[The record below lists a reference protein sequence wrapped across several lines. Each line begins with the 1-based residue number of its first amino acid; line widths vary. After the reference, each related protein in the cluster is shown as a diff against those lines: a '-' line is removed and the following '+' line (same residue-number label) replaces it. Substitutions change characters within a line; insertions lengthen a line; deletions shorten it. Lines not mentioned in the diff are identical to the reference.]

1 MPRDQRL
8 YMTFPIDFWKHEKV
22 RRLSDAAFRAFVE
35 ANGHSRERETDGVIE
50 AADAEFIWDASALQ
64 ELCKSHP
71 TRPLLYSE
79 GEGDAR
85 VYVIRDYAE
94 HQFTK
99 SDRDELSEKRR
110 KAAEKR
116 WSNASAEQVQSKP
129 MQADAE
135 IGIGKE
141 ISNSSSAK
149 KSGAAKRGTRIPEPF
164 MLTND
169 MREWASNEVPTVDV
183 DASTRRFVDYWRAE
197 TGAKATKLDWIATW
211 RNWLRRD
218 ADSKKPNRLTP
229 TERAQQTAAAG
240 RRVAGQM
247 ITSLDPKEITS

>member
-35 ANGHSRERETDGVIE
+35 SNGHSRERETDGVIE

-71 TRPLLYSE
+71 TRPLLLLD
-79 GEGDAR
+79 GDR
-85 VYVIRDYAE
+85 YVIRDYAE

-99 SDRDELSEKRR
+99 ADRDDLTQKRR
-110 KAAEKR
+110 AAAEKR
-116 WSNASAEQVQSKP
+116 WSNASAVQVQSKP
-129 MQADAE
+129 MQADA
-135 IGIGKE
+135 GIGKGIG
-141 ISNSSSAK
+141 ISNSSSTK

-164 MLTND
+164 MLTTE
-169 MREWASNEVPTVDV
+169 MREWAATEVPTADAE
-183 DASTRRFVDYWRAE
+183 ASTRRFVDYWRAE
-197 TGAKATKLDWIATW
+197 SGAKATKLDWIATW

-229 TERAQQTAAAG
+229 TERAAQTAAAG
-240 RRVAGQM
+240 RRVAGQQ
-247 ITSLDPKEITS
+247 ITSLSPKEVTS

>member
-1 MPRDQRL
+1 
-8 YMTFPIDFWKHEKV
+8 MTFPIDFWKHEKV

-35 ANGHSRERETDGVIE
+35 MNGHSRERETDGVIGVE
-50 AADAEFIWDASALQ
+50 DAEFIWDASALQ

-71 TRPLLYSE
+71 TRPLLYM
-79 GEGDAR
+79 DAET
-85 VYVIRDYAE
+85 YVLRDYAE

-99 SDRDELSEKRR
+99 ADRDDLSEKRR

-141 ISNSSSAK
+141 INPSSTK
-149 KSGAAKRGTRIPEPF
+149 KGDAAKRGTRIPEPF
-164 MLTND
+164 IVTAA
-169 MREWASNEVPTVDV
+169 MRSEVATECPSLDIDQT
-183 DASTRRFVDYWRAE
+183 TKQFVDYWRAASGR
-197 TGAKATKLDWIATW
+197 TATKKDWVAAW
-211 RNWLRRD
+211 RFWMRKDYTDRGNR
-218 ADSKKPNRLTP
+218 RLTP

-240 RRVAGQM
+240 RQVAGLNV
-247 ITSLDPKEITS
+247 TSLDPKEITA

>member
-1 MPRDQRL
+1 MPRDRRL

-50 AADAEFIWDASALQ
+50 SEDAEFLWDASALQ

-71 TRPLLYSE
+71 TRPLMYVD
-79 GEGDAR
+79 GET
-85 VYVIRDYAE
+85 YVLRDYAE

-99 SDRDELSEKRR
+99 SDRDDLTEKRR

-116 WSNASAEQVQSKP
+116 WSNASALQTDAKG

-135 IGIGKE
+135 IGKGIG
-141 ISNSSSAK
+141 ISNPSPTEK
-149 KSGAAKRGTRIPEPF
+149 GGPRKRGTRIPEPF
-164 MLTND
+164 MLTHD
-169 MREWASNEVPTVDV
+169 MREWAATEVPTVDV

-197 TGAKATKLDWIATW
+197 SGAKATKRDWVATW

-218 ADSKKPNRLTP
+218 ADTRKPNRLTP
-229 TERAQQTAAAG
+229 AERAAQTAAAG
-240 RRVAGQM
+240 RRVAGLN
-247 ITSLDPKEITS
+247 ITSLEIEQ

>member
-50 AADAEFIWDASALQ
+50 VDDAEFIWDASALQ

-71 TRPLLYSE
+71 TRPLLYND
-79 GEGDAR
+79 GES
-85 VYVIRDYAE
+85 YVIRDYAE

-99 SDRDELSEKRR
+99 ADRDDLSQKRR
-110 KAAEKR
+110 AAAEKR

-129 MQADAE
+129 VQPDAE
-135 IGIGKE
+135 IGKGIG
-141 ISNSSSAK
+141 INPSSTK
-149 KSGAAKRGTRIPEPF
+149 KGGAARRGTRIPEPF
-164 MLTND
+164 MLTHE
-169 MREWASNEVPTVDV
+169 MREWAAVEVPTVDA

-197 TGAKATKLDWIATW
+197 SGTKATKLDWIATW

-218 ADSKKPNRLTP
+218 ADSKRPNRLTP

-240 RRVAGQM
+240 RQVAGRQV
-247 ITSLDPKEITS
+247 TSLDPKEITS

>member
-35 ANGHSRERETDGVIE
+35 ANGHSRIRESDGVLE
-50 AADAEFIWDASALQ
+50 APDAEFIWDASALQ

-116 WSNASAEQVQSKP
+116 WSNASAEQVHSKP

-135 IGIGKE
+135 IGIGKG
-141 ISNSSSAK
+141 IDTSSSTK
-149 KSGAAKRGTRIPEPF
+149 KRGAGTRGTRIPEPF
-164 MLTND
+164 MLTAE
-169 MREWASNEVPTVDV
+169 MKQWAADEVPAVDA

-197 TGAKATKLDWIATW
+197 SGTKATKLDWIATW

-218 ADSKKPNRLTP
+218 ADSKKPTRLTP
-229 TERAQQTAAAG
+229 TERAAQTAAAG
-240 RRVAGQM
+240 RQVAGRN
-247 ITSLDPKEITS
+247 ITSLEIEQ

>member
-50 AADAEFIWDASALQ
+50 SADAEFIWDASALQ

-71 TRPLLYSE
+71 TRPLLFHD
-79 GEGDAR
+79 GDL
-85 VYVIRDYAE
+85 YVIRDYAE

-99 SDRDELSEKRR
+99 ADRDDLSEKRR

-135 IGIGKE
+135 IGIGIG
-141 ISNSSSAK
+141 ISNPSSTK
-149 KSGAAKRGTRIPEPF
+149 KGRAAKRGTRIPEPF
-164 MLTND
+164 MVTTS
-169 MREWASNEVPTVDV
+169 MREWAAAEVPTVDA

-197 TGAKATKLDWIATW
+197 SGARATKLDWISAW

-218 ADSKKPNRLTP
+218 ADNKKPNRLTP
-229 TERAQQTAAAG
+229 TERAAQTAAAG
-240 RRVAGQM
+240 RQVAGRS
-247 ITSLDPKEITS
+247 ITSLEIEQ

>member
-1 MPRDQRL
+1 MPRDRRL

-50 AADAEFIWDASALQ
+50 SADAEFIWDASALQ

-71 TRPLLYSE
+71 SRPLLFQD
-79 GEGDAR
+79 GET
-85 VYVIRDYAE
+85 YVIRDYAE

-99 SDRDELSEKRR
+99 ADRDDLSDKRR

-116 WSNASAEQVQSKP
+116 WTNASAEQVQSKP
-129 MQADAE
+129 MQADARKGKG
-135 IGIGKE
+135 IGITEVPNGT
-141 ISNSSSAK
+141 SV
-149 KSGAAKRGTRIPEPF
+149 GPRKRGTRIPEPF
-164 MLTND
+164 MLTTE
-169 MREWASNEVPTVDV
+169 MREWAATETPTVDAE
-183 DASTRRFVDYWRAE
+183 ASTRRFVDYWRAE
-197 TGAKATKLDWIATW
+197 TGAKASKLDWVATW

-229 TERAQQTAAAG
+229 TERAAQTAAAG
-240 RRVAGQM
+240 RQVMGQQ
-247 ITSLDPKEITS
+247 ITSLEIEQ

>member
-116 WSNASAEQVQSKP
+116 WSNASAEQVHSKP

-141 ISNSSSAK
+141 ISNSSSTK
-149 KSGAAKRGTRIPEPF
+149 KSGAANRGTRIPEPF
-164 MLTND
+164 MLTAE
-169 MREWASNEVPTVDV
+169 MRSAMADECPGLDI
-183 DASTRRFVDYWRAE
+183 DKSTKQFVDYWRAASGR
-197 TGAKATKLDWIATW
+197 TATKKDWVAAW
-211 RNWLRRD
+211 RFWLRRD
-218 ADSKKPNRLTP
+218 ADNKKPNKLTP
-229 TERAQQTAAAG
+229 MERAAQTAAAG
-240 RRVAGQM
+240 RRVAGM
-247 ITSLDPKEITS
+247 NITSLNPKEIES